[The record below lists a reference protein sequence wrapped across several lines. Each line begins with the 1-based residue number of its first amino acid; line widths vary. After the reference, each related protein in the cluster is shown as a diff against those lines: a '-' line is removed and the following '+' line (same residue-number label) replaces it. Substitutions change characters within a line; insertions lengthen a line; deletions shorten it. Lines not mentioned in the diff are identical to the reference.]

1 MKTIKNIIL
10 GLCVITAFAFTA
22 LGNTDELV
30 TGFKTGDAALIAKQI
45 NSTISL
51 SINASN
57 TMYSKAQ
64 AELVL
69 KDFFEK
75 NTVKAFAIL
84 HQGES
89 KDGAQYLMGT
99 LTTANGTHRVYAYF
113 KKNADQTTLKE
124 LRIE

>member
-1 MKTIKNIIL
+1 MKTIKNIII
-10 GLCVITAFAFTA
+10 GLCVITAFAFAA

-30 TGFKTGDAALIAKQI
+30 TGIKTGDAALIAKQI
-45 NSTISL
+45 NSNVSL
-51 SINASN
+51 SINASS

-75 NTVKAFAIL
+75 NAVKAFTIL

-99 LTTANGTHRVYAYF
+99 LITANGTNRVYAYF
-113 KKNADQTTLKE
+113 KKNGDQTTLKE